1 MNLSGVL
8 AKMTF
13 LSSLLSRCLQ
23 SERDIMPFQ
32 SISNK
37 NSKYGILSA
46 KKRPSVSHII
56 IEKIC
61 LN

>member
-13 LSSLLSRCLQ
+13 LSFLLNRCLQ

-32 SISNK
+32 SIPKK
-37 NSKYGILSA
+37 NSKYGIKSS
-46 KKRPSVSHII
+46 KRRSSVSHII
-56 IEKIC
+56 IEKYC
-61 LN
+61 LD

>member
-23 SERDIMPFQ
+23 SEQDIMPFQ
-32 SISNK
+32 SIPKK
-37 NSKYGILSA
+37 NRKYGIKNA
-46 KKRPSVSHII
+46 QKKPSVSHIV